1 MSKIVEIKRL
11 VESGKINGNGIKFD
25 TETLNKALTKFK
37 ENDASIRK
45 DNYTVDEINEMI
57 VNNTMTSGKFDIIG
71 QLLDFTDTHL
81 KIKLFEGIS
90 DEEIEKY
97 SANIHAIS
105 TNIEEVEK
113 DTENYHRVAYIDE
126 VNRIIIKKY

>member
-11 VESGKINGNGIKFD
+11 VESGKINGNGIMFD
-25 TETLNKALTKFK
+25 TETLNNALTKFK

-45 DNYTVDEINEMI
+45 DNYTVDEINKMI
-57 VNNTMTSGKFDIIG
+57 TTNTMTSGKFDIIG
-71 QLLDFTDTHL
+71 QLLDFTDTHI
-81 KIKLFEGIS
+81 KVKLFEDIS

-105 TNIEEVEK
+105 TNIEEVKK
-113 DTENYHRVAYIDE
+113 DDEIHHRIAYIDE